1 MTLPKENA
9 DENKRD
15 ISIDLD
21 ILRELRNI
29 DHSLVSLNAAF
40 ERLKTAGE
48 LSDDEIDVILQEF
61 EDFVTGKSTRLD
73 KVRNDLRALYERYY
87 RKYADRAIV
96 PVQGG
101 VCQGCFVTIPAMRL
115 DIIRRM
121 DSIEFCENCGRILI
135 WEED

>member
-1 MTLPKENA
+1 LPTENA
-9 DENKRD
+9 DEKRRD
-15 ISIDLD
+15 ISVDLD

-48 LSDDEIDVILQEF
+48 LNDDEIDVILQEF

-87 RKYADRAIV
+87 QKYADRAIV
-96 PVQGG
+96 QVQGG
-101 VCQGCFVTIPAMRL
+101 VCQGCFVTIPPMRL

-135 WEED
+135 WEGE